1 MLSPGVAMS
10 KCKFCDTTEA
20 LVYSGVDALLLGIP
34 GAETGTTC
42 YPCANKQKEEANG
55 NVQPQ

>member
-1 MLSPGVAMS
+1 MS
-10 KCKFCDTTEA
+10 KCKFCDTTET

-34 GAETGTTC
+34 AAETGTTC
-42 YPCANKQKEEANG
+42 YQCANKQKEEANG